1 MNLNLKA
8 RLVAA
13 VAVFKANQD
22 IRYYLNGVY
31 VEPAPEGGAIIAAT
45 NGHAM
50 CVWRDTTATGVDRP
64 IILATDAKLLQACQG
79 SDLKRLV
86 VRDGRLAVVLN
97 KEGPG
102 VDLQEEVYIQ
112 PIGYRKTVG
121 CAPWE
126 IEGKFPDWVQV
137 IPNAPAH
144 GVKGLFNAE
153 YLAMVGRA
161 MKIGN
166 TLASKFFA
174 PQLNQDN
181 QDSAI
186 LVSWNADKDFLAV
199 IMPMREDPFP
209 FPDWMA
215 TRKAEWETKQAEKA
229 KMDAEN
235 KVSAQATAAAICH
248 TSEDPHYKDAVAI
261 VLEQK
266 KPSISLVQRH
276 LQIGYNRAARL
287 LEEMAKNGVIK
298 QSGTGYEMAES
309 PAP

>member
-13 VAVFKANQD
+13 VAVFKADHD

-50 CVWRDTTATGVDRP
+50 CVWRDPSATGVDRP
-64 IILATDAKLLQACQG
+64 IIIQTDANLLQACQG

-86 VRDGRLAVVLN
+86 VRDGRLAVVLD

-102 VDLQEEVYIQ
+102 VSLQEEVYIQ

-126 IEGKFPDWVQV
+126 IEGKFPDWVRV
-137 IPNAPAH
+137 IPNAPAL
-144 GVKGLFNAE
+144 GVKGFFNAE
-153 YLAMVGRA
+153 YLAMAGRA

-174 PQLNQDN
+174 PQLNQDT

-199 IMPMREDPFP
+199 IMPIREDPFP

-215 TRKAEWETKQAEKA
+215 TRKAAWEKA
-229 KMDAEN
+229 HTV
-235 KVSAQATAAAICH
+235 KVEA
-248 TSEDPHYKDAVAI
+248 
-261 VLEQK
+261 
-266 KPSISLVQRH
+266 
-276 LQIGYNRAARL
+276 
-287 LEEMAKNGVIK
+287 
-298 QSGTGYEMAES
+298 
-309 PAP
+309 PAGEGAPA